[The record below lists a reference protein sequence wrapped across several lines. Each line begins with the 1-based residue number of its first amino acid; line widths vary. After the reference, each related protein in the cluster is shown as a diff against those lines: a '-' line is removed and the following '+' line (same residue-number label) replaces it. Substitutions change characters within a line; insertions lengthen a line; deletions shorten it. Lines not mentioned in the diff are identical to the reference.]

1 MRRDLQSMGRE
12 CGIGI
17 RSQGEYPGASAR
29 CRNTLLNEIKMD
41 KTNPLLGKEMEKV
54 VRNQI
59 RQNDPP
65 ETKQTYDRLIKEGF
79 TEKEVMRKLA
89 VVVAAEI
96 YDVMKNEEPFNQQRF
111 IERLINLPKE
121 PE

>member
-1 MRRDLQSMGRE
+1 
-12 CGIGI
+12 
-17 RSQGEYPGASAR
+17 
-29 CRNTLLNEIKMD
+29 MD
-41 KTNPLLGKEMEKV
+41 ETNPLLGEEMKKV

-79 TEKEVMRKLA
+79 HEEEVMRQLA
-89 VVVAAEI
+89 IVVAAEM
-96 YDVMKNEEPFNQQRF
+96 YDVMKNNAPFNQ
-111 IERLINLPKE
+111 ERYIKRLNNLPKE

>member
-1 MRRDLQSMGRE
+1 
-12 CGIGI
+12 
-17 RSQGEYPGASAR
+17 
-29 CRNTLLNEIKMD
+29 MD
-41 KTNPLLGKEMEKV
+41 ETNPLLGEEMKKV

-59 RQNDPP
+59 KKNDPP

-79 TEKEVMRKLA
+79 PKDEVMRQLA

-96 YDVMKNEEPFNQQRF
+96 YDIMKNEEPFNQ
-111 IERLINLPKE
+111 ERYLKRLNDLPQE

>member
-1 MRRDLQSMGRE
+1 
-12 CGIGI
+12 
-17 RSQGEYPGASAR
+17 
-29 CRNTLLNEIKMD
+29 MD
-41 KTNPLLGKEMEKV
+41 ETNPLLGEEMKKV

-79 TEKEVMRKLA
+79 PKDEVMRQLA

-96 YDVMKNEEPFNQQRF
+96 YDVKKNKEPFNQ
-111 IERLINLPKE
+111 ERYIKRLNDLPKE

>member
-1 MRRDLQSMGRE
+1 MYE
-12 CGIGI
+12 
-17 RSQGEYPGASAR
+17 
-29 CRNTLLNEIKMD
+29 
-41 KTNPLLGKEMEKV
+41 TNPLLGEEMKKV

-79 TEKEVMRKLA
+79 PIDEVMRQLA

-96 YDVMKNEEPFNQQRF
+96 YDVTKNKEPFNQ
-111 IERLINLPKE
+111 ERYIKRLNDLLKE

>member
-1 MRRDLQSMGRE
+1 MYE
-12 CGIGI
+12 
-17 RSQGEYPGASAR
+17 
-29 CRNTLLNEIKMD
+29 
-41 KTNPLLGKEMEKV
+41 TNPQLGAEMKKV

-79 TEKEVMRKLA
+79 PKDEVMRQLA

-96 YDVMKNEEPFNQQRF
+96 YDVTKNKEPFNQERY
-111 IERLINLPKE
+111 IERLNKLPNE
-121 PE
+121 PI

>member
-1 MRRDLQSMGRE
+1 
-12 CGIGI
+12 
-17 RSQGEYPGASAR
+17 
-29 CRNTLLNEIKMD
+29 MD
-41 KTNPLLGKEMEKV
+41 ETNPLLGEEMKKV

-65 ETKQTYDRLIKEGF
+65 ETKHTYERLIKEGF
-79 TEKEVMRKLA
+79 PKDEVMRQLA

-96 YDVMKNEEPFNQQRF
+96 YDVTKNKEPFNQ
-111 IERLINLPKE
+111 ERYIKRLNDLPKE

>member
-1 MRRDLQSMGRE
+1 
-12 CGIGI
+12 
-17 RSQGEYPGASAR
+17 
-29 CRNTLLNEIKMD
+29 MD
-41 KTNPLLGKEMEKV
+41 ETNPLIGEEMKMV

-79 TEKEVMRKLA
+79 PKDEVMRQLA

-96 YDVMKNEEPFNQQRF
+96 YDVTKNKEPFNQ
-111 IERLINLPKE
+111 ERYIKRLNEI
-121 PE
+121 

>member
-1 MRRDLQSMGRE
+1 
-12 CGIGI
+12 
-17 RSQGEYPGASAR
+17 
-29 CRNTLLNEIKMD
+29 MD
-41 KTNPLLGKEMEKV
+41 ETNPLLGEEMIEV

-79 TEKEVMRKLA
+79 QKEEVMRQLA
-89 VVVAAEI
+89 VVVGAEI
-96 YDVMKNEEPFNQQRF
+96 YDVMKNKEPFNQ
-111 IERLINLPKE
+111 ERYIKRLNDLPME

>member
-1 MRRDLQSMGRE
+1 
-12 CGIGI
+12 
-17 RSQGEYPGASAR
+17 
-29 CRNTLLNEIKMD
+29 MD
-41 KTNPLLGKEMEKV
+41 ETNPLLGEEMKKV

-59 RQNDPP
+59 KKNDPH

-79 TEKEVMRKLA
+79 PKEEVMRQLA

-96 YDVMKNEEPFNQQRF
+96 YDIMKNEEPFNQ
-111 IERLINLPKE
+111 ERYIKRLNDLPQE

>member
-1 MRRDLQSMGRE
+1 M
-12 CGIGI
+12 
-17 RSQGEYPGASAR
+17 
-29 CRNTLLNEIKMD
+29 NE
-41 KTNPLLGKEMEKV
+41 TNPLLGEEMKKI

-79 TEKEVMRKLA
+79 PKDEVMRQLA
-89 VVVAAEI
+89 AVVAAEI
-96 YDVMKNEEPFNQQRF
+96 YDVMKNKEPFNQERF
-111 IERLINLPKE
+111 VRRLNDLPKE